1 MWEMKSELAP
11 LGQLQPSK
19 DSTDESRALPWSYR
33 PLEIQEV
40 RWYWNKQPY
49 SLKGIFTCRI
59 DLPMP
64 GPGPLAVLSL
74 HGC

>member
-1 MWEMKSELAP
+1 MWEMRSELAP
-11 LGQLQPSK
+11 LSQLQASK
-19 DSTDESRALPWSYR
+19 DSTEESRAQPWPYR

-49 SLKGIFTCRI
+49 SLKGTFTCRI
-59 DLPMP
+59 DPPMP
-64 GPGPLAVLSL
+64 GPGPLVVLSL